1 MYERCELERLG
12 MRVIGVTDA
21 RGVKPYNRC
30 STTIFLEGR
39 STAFF
44 LFIPLHKPFRMV
56 DWFWF
61 YFLEFI
67 LVGKALYTR
76 KECSHML
83 HKVVYR

>member
-12 MRVIGVTDA
+12 IRVIGVMDA
-21 RGVKPYNRC
+21 RGVEPYNQC
-30 STTIFLEGR
+30 STTIFLEGH

-56 DWFWF
+56 DWF

-67 LVGKALYTR
+67 LAGKALYTR
-76 KECSHML
+76 KECSQL
-83 HKVVYR
+83 LSKVVYR